1 MTHRRSGRRRPWPRP
16 GGCRSEPPGVARLP
30 GDSGQAHL
38 HYKTKVYL
46 WNLQRKRIPTTKDYS
61 HQDIDR
67 QKKAENKSQKRA
79 EYIVN
84 KRIQEKKP
92 GRAKEKR
99 TKQPYAEFEKI
110 DRYDYLNS
118 PPASVVAEGGPRV
131 KSSGLNGGNV
141 PGSTLLDILASWA
154 LQTVNVTKQKKPT
167 VCHRRNWRVERERKR
182 KRNKSWSN
190 RPSSFYLKQ
199 E

>member
-67 QKKAENKSQKRA
+67 RKKTENKSQKRA

-92 GRAKEKR
+92 GRAKKKR

-154 LQTVNVTKQKKPT
+154 LQTVNVSKKNYSMSQK
-167 VCHRRNWRVERERKR
+167 
-182 KRNKSWSN
+182 
-190 RPSSFYLKQ
+190 
-199 E
+199 

>member
-67 QKKAENKSQKRA
+67 RKKAENKSQK
-79 EYIVN
+79 
-84 KRIQEKKP
+84 KRGRIHSQQKNSREKP
-92 GRAKEKR
+92 GRAKKKR
-99 TKQPYAEFEKI
+99 TKQPYAELEKI

-154 LQTVNVTKQKKPT
+154 LQTVNVTKQKNLQYVTEVVDASIEK
-167 VCHRRNWRVERERKR
+167 EEEK
-182 KRNKSWSN
+182 
-190 RPSSFYLKQ
+190 KQ
-199 E
+199 KLV

>member
-16 GGCRSEPPGVARLP
+16 GESRSEPPGVARLP

-61 HQDIDR
+61 HHDIDR
-67 QKKAENKSQKRA
+67 QKKAENKSQKKGR
-79 EYIVN
+79 IHSQQKKF
-84 KRIQEKKP
+84 KRNKKP

-154 LQTVNVTKQKKPT
+154 LQTVNV
-167 VCHRRNWRVERERKR
+167 
-182 KRNKSWSN
+182 
-190 RPSSFYLKQ
+190 
-199 E
+199 